1 VVNVPNL
8 LCSDPELFLFL
19 GVLILI
25 EQFWTMSEQNNPIS
39 IDHIT
44 ETPHLLPYAHH
55 VGSAIIRPLDKG
67 RTKGNAMKAMYQQ
80 TENQLVQIKEQV
92 ETLIKQAQAIHDRIN
107 ISEKIYRA
115 DVGFKPLI
123 GHTYYVYERKDS
135 SWMISMISPDEWGLK
150 SPFIYKASVLLLAD
164 YTWSILHE
172 DLNPEI

>member
-25 EQFWTMSEQNNPIS
+25 EQFWAMSEQNNPIS

-123 GHTYYVYERKDS
+123 GCLYYVYEKQDGT
-135 SWMISMISPDEWGLK
+135 WIISMISREEWGK
-150 SPFIYKASVLLLAD
+150 KIPFTYKATIELLAD
-164 YTWSILHE
+164 HTWKILHQDADQE
-172 DLNPEI
+172 F